1 MITETRLKR
10 RVLYQVAETTQC
22 AALRAVHWIEP
33 VTAEAMSVP

>member
-10 RVLYQVAETTQC
+10 RVLYQAAETSQC
-22 AALRAVHWIEP
+22 AVLRPDHWIEP